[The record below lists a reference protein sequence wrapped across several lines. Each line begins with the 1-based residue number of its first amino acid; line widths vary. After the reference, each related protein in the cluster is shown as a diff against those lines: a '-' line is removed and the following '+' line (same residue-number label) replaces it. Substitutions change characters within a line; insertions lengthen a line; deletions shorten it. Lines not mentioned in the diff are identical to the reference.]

1 LSEPLRV
8 AYLGP
13 EGTFSESAAL
23 RSAPA
28 DAALEPIPM
37 PTIYDAAEAVVSGLA
52 GFAVVPIENS
62 IEGSVNATLDLLAF
76 DTPDIS
82 IVGETVLPVQQCL
95 IARSPIDLAE
105 IEVVISHPQATA
117 QCARFIREKLP
128 AARVM
133 TASSTADA
141 VRLVSERI
149 RHRWAAIGTEL
160 AAELYHCSVLSTG
173 IEDHGGNQTRFV
185 WLGPTGSEITL
196 RDAGSEPGPEPAY
209 KTAIVFWGSGS
220 ESAGWLVRCLTDL
233 SSRGVNMSR
242 IESRPLRQQLGQYL
256 FFIDLE
262 GRSDDPSVAAAM
274 AALQAR
280 VQTLKVLGCF
290 PTAVTNPGAG
300 GLGAAA
306 AGSPSDRPPSD

>member
-1 LSEPLRV
+1 MSQSLRV

-13 EGTFSESAAL
+13 EGTFSEGAAL

-28 DAALEPIPM
+28 DVVLEPIPM

-52 GFAVVPIENS
+52 AFAVVPIENS

-76 DTPDIS
+76 DTPDVA

-95 IARSPIDLAE
+95 IARAPIDLGE

-117 QCARFIREKLP
+117 QCARFIRENLP
-128 AARVM
+128 DARVM
-133 TASSTADA
+133 TANSTADA

-149 RHRWAAIGTEL
+149 RRRWAAIGTEL

-185 WLGPTGSEITL
+185 WLGRTGSQIQL
-196 RDAGSEPGPEPAY
+196 RDVEPGAEPAY

-262 GRSDDPSVAAAM
+262 GRSDDPAVAAALS
-274 AALQAR
+274 ALQAR
-280 VQTLKVLGCF
+280 VHVLKVLGCF
-290 PTAVTNPGAG
+290 PAAATNPGGDSLSAG
-300 GLGAAA
+300 
-306 AGSPSDRPPSD
+306 AGDPTSDRPPSD

>member
-1 LSEPLRV
+1 MSEPLRV

-13 EGTFSESAAL
+13 EGTFSEDAAL

-28 DAALEPIPM
+28 DASLEPVPM

-95 IARSPIDLAE
+95 IARAPIDLDE

-128 AARVM
+128 SARVM

-149 RHRWAAIGTEL
+149 RRRWAAIGTEL
-160 AAELYHCSVLSTG
+160 AAELYHCSVLSAG

-185 WLGPTGSEITL
+185 WLGPEGSRIQL
-196 RDAGSEPGPEPAY
+196 RDAAVEPGQTPAY

-256 FFIDLE
+256 FFIDIE
-262 GRSDDPSVAAAM
+262 GHSDSPAVAAAV
-274 AALQAR
+274 AELQER
-280 VQTLKVLGCF
+280 VHTLKVLGCF
-290 PTAVTNPGAG
+290 PAAATNSSAG
-300 GLGAAA
+300 GPRTASADS
-306 AGSPSDRPPSD
+306 AGDRPPSD